1 MTKRS
6 CKFTKKIIHIDD
18 MITHNFAKY
27 LLQTRLR
34 LWDIRIL
41 LFLYLTNEV
50 EFGQDIFQDCVSSY
64 HLHVWFFGE
73 FRWFFLPWFTWV
85 FTKLWFSLDTLS
97 IYKCGTNSSL
107 GASVGRLTFG
117 PSLNAFYHDTTIDLL
132 KTGTLNLVWLRMV
145 RLHQHIQV
153 ISLNTEAGKI
163 KKDGAQTEQIMLSC
177 FFNLNRRPGTEM
189 GHSLIE
195 RRQSLDRWFS
205 RNK

>member
-1 MTKRS
+1 M
-6 CKFTKKIIHIDD
+6 
-18 MITHNFAKY
+18 
-27 LLQTRLR
+27 
-34 LWDIRIL
+34 
-41 LFLYLTNEV
+41 
-50 EFGQDIFQDCVSSY
+50 
-64 HLHVWFFGE
+64 
-73 FRWFFLPWFTWV
+73 
-85 FTKLWFSLDTLS
+85 
-97 IYKCGTNSSL
+97 
-107 GASVGRLTFG
+107 GRLTFG

-177 FFNLNRRPGTEM
+177 FFNLNRRAGTEM

-195 RRQSLDRWFS
+195 RRQSLGRWFS